1 MRFRRSAT
9 SAARTKP
16 LPETRRV
23 AGLHWT
29 GWKEHGQT
37 CDDPKGAAM
46 PRKATEAAA
55 PKRTAAR
62 RTVTRRTKKTE
73 TIEPTVLVWEHVAT
87 RAYFIHLEDGGDP
100 LENWLRAERE
110 LVAA

>member
-1 MRFRRSAT
+1 
-9 SAARTKP
+9 
-16 LPETRRV
+16 
-23 AGLHWT
+23 
-29 GWKEHGQT
+29 
-37 CDDPKGAAM
+37 M

-55 PKRTAAR
+55 TKNPAAK

-73 TIEPTVLVWEHVAT
+73 AIDATVPVWEHVAT
-87 RAYFIHLEDGGDP
+87 RAYFISLEDGGDP

>member
-1 MRFRRSAT
+1 
-9 SAARTKP
+9 
-16 LPETRRV
+16 
-23 AGLHWT
+23 
-29 GWKEHGQT
+29 
-37 CDDPKGAAM
+37 M

-55 PKRTAAR
+55 PKKTAAR
-62 RTVTRRTKKTE
+62 RTVTRRTTKTATTE
-73 TIEPTVLVWEHVAT
+73 QHVLRWEHVAT